1 MKPNYMKYRL
11 HLSLPFSTSNILV
24 LPLKRLAPDIKCI
37 LYNVA
42 FPGVLFS
49 SKNVYERTIPV
60 NEMWRKYI
68 LSSSARK
75 SRLCV
80 SP

>member
-1 MKPNYMKYRL
+1 MKHRL

-42 FPGVLFS
+42 FPAVLFS